1 MLGIVLVDDHPVVR
15 IGVRA
20 LVDEQP
26 DMTVVGE
33 AGSAPEA
40 VAVVAECSPGLV
52 IQELVLDGT
61 PSGAELCW
69 ALKQRPAPPS
79 VLVLTS
85 RREPGDL
92 TAGYLAGAD
101 SYVHKAVGTASL
113 LSTIRATAAGRR
125 VWACGAEPARVDGD
139 VAHGHLT
146 PREREVLAL
155 LLQHCSNAEIGV
167 ELHLGLP
174 TVKTH
179 VSAVLRKL
187 GRSRRHDLFLPAD
200 LT

>member
-20 LVDEQP
+20 LVDGQP
-26 DMTVVGE
+26 DMSVVGE
-33 AGSAPEA
+33 ASTAPEA
-40 VAVVAECSPGLV
+40 VAVVAERTPDLV

-61 PSGAELCW
+61 PCGAELCRM
-69 ALKQRPAPPS
+69 LKQRPRPPS
-79 VLVLTS
+79 VLGLTA
-85 RREPGDL
+85 RRDPADV

-101 SYVHKAVGTASL
+101 SYLHKAVGTASL

-125 VWACGAEPARVDGD
+125 VWACGAEPVAGSDVTDG
-139 VAHGHLT
+139 ALT
-146 PREREVLAL
+146 PRERDVLAL
-155 LLQHCSNAEIGV
+155 LLQHHSNADIAC

-187 GRSRRHDLFLPAD
+187 GRARRQDLFLPVD